1 MKKIQII
8 FLVIGM
14 LLCLIPFAGMAFRPT
29 TETTENR
36 TLSEFPSVTKEKGG
50 LNTKFFEQFETWFQE
65 HFAFR
70 NEMVAADNMIQG
82 KVFGVSTV
90 RNVVYGTD
98 DWLYYT
104 ASLGDYLGTS
114 HMSPRELYN
123 LEHNLSIV
131 KEWADREGIPIL
143 LTVPANK
150 NTLYDEH
157 MPYYDSL
164 IVDTVHN
171 IDELPEICQRIGLS
185 YADLLSLFREQ
196 EECLYLKRDSHW
208 NNKGALMA
216 YCRIMEESGFPYDTY
231 EDVPVSRAADTDG
244 DQNRMLY
251 TFYGEKE
258 MNYTY
263 ELPQDWAYVT
273 NTKSV
278 EDGWIETEASGK
290 KGTLVMFRDSF
301 GNTLLPFMAGQFER
315 AVFSKESPYRLQKVA
330 EEQEPDLII
339 IEKVERN
346 LKDFI
351 SSPPILESFACEA
364 PANIIS
370 GNEITADKCNMAL
383 TKCVYDPAFLSLT
396 GEIPEGILR
405 ENTDILVQV
414 NGQTIRAYHTDMNGF
429 EAFLDYDR
437 YSGETLKI
445 TVIAKDGEEGKIICE
460 TEMAGD

>member
-1 MKKIQII
+1 MKKIQMI
-8 FLVIGM
+8 FLALGM

-36 TLSEFPSVTKEKGG
+36 TLSSFPSVTKEKGG
-50 LNTKFFEQFETWFQE
+50 LNTQFFEQFETWFQE

-70 NEMVAADNMIQG
+70 NELVAADNMIQG

-104 ASLGDYLGTS
+104 ASLGDYLGTN

-123 LEHNLSIV
+123 LEHNLAIV
-131 KEWADREGIPIL
+131 KEWADQEGIPIL
-143 LTVPANK
+143 FTVPANK
-150 NTLYDEH
+150 NTLYGEH

-164 IVDTVHN
+164 IVDPAHT
-171 IDELPEICQRIGLS
+171 IDSLPEICQRIELP

-216 YCRIMEESGFPYDTY
+216 YRRIMEETGFPYETY
-231 EDVPVSRAADTDG
+231 EDIPVSRAVDTDG

-258 MNYTY
+258 MNYSY
-263 ELPQDWAYVT
+263 ELPQSWSYVT
-273 NTKSV
+273 DTKSV
-278 EDGWIETEASGK
+278 EDGWIETEAPGK

-301 GNTLLPFMAGQFER
+301 GNTLLPFVAGQFEK

-330 EEQEPDLII
+330 EEQDPDLMI

-351 SSPPILESFACEA
+351 ISPPILESPSCEA
-364 PANIIS
+364 PEKLVS
-370 GNEITADKCNMAL
+370 GNEIPAEKCILSL
-383 TKCVYDPAFLSLT
+383 TKCVYDPTFFSLT
-396 GEIPEGILR
+396 GEIPEELLR
-405 ENTDILVQV
+405 EDTDILLQI
-414 NGQTIRAYHTDMNGF
+414 NGQTVKAYHKGLNGF
-429 EAFLDYDR
+429 EVFLDHDR

-445 TVIAKDGEEGKIICE
+445 SVIVKDGEEGKIVCN
-460 TEMAGD
+460 TEMVAG